1 MPFAD
6 SLLLTAFIGSISSKG
21 EQAMDA
27 MEALFSRRSIRKYSA
42 GRITEEVLREI
53 LEAAMSAPSA
63 GNQQSW
69 HFIVIND
76 RNILDEVPSFHPHS
90 LMLREA
96 PLAILVCGDLKLEKH
111 VGYWVQD
118 CAAAT
123 ENLLLAVYAK
133 GLGAVWLGIFPREE
147 RVAGL
152 RKLLSIPDHVI
163 PFSLIP
169 VGFPAE
175 SKPPRPDRYNA
186 AKIHHNRW

>member
-1 MPFAD
+1 
-6 SLLLTAFIGSISSKG
+6 
-21 EQAMDA
+21 MDA
-27 MEALFSRRSIRKYSA
+27 MEALFSRGSIRKYA
-42 GRITEEVLREI
+42 TGLITEEVLREV

-63 GNQQSW
+63 GNQQPW
-69 HFIVIND
+69 HFIIIND
-76 RNILDEVPSFHPHS
+76 RKILEEVPTFHPHS
-90 LMLREA
+90 QMLREA
-96 PLAILVCGDLKLEKH
+96 SVAILVCGDLKLEKH

-123 ENLLLAVYAK
+123 ENLLLAVHAK

-147 RVAGL
+147 RVGGL

-175 SKPPRPDRYNA
+175 SKPLRPDRYNA
-186 AKIHHNRW
+186 IKIHHNHW

>member
-1 MPFAD
+1 
-6 SLLLTAFIGSISSKG
+6 
-21 EQAMDA
+21 MDA
-27 MEALFSRRSIRKYSA
+27 MEALFSRRSIRKYSE
-42 GRITEEVLREI
+42 GPITEEVLREV

-63 GNQQSW
+63 GNQQPW
-69 HFIVIND
+69 HFIIIND
-76 RNILDEVPSFHPHS
+76 RNILDQVPSFHPHS
-90 LMLREA
+90 HMIREA
-96 PLAILVCGDLKLEKH
+96 PVAILVCGDLKLEKH

-123 ENLLLAVYAK
+123 ENLLLAVHAK

-147 RVAGL
+147 RVVGL
-152 RKLLSIPDHVI
+152 RKLLGIPDHVV
-163 PFSLIP
+163 PLSLIP

>member
-1 MPFAD
+1 
-6 SLLLTAFIGSISSKG
+6 
-21 EQAMDA
+21 MDA
-27 MEALFSRRSIRKYSA
+27 MKALFSRRSIRKYSA
-42 GRITEEVLREI
+42 GAITEEVLRDI

-69 HFIVIND
+69 HFIIIND
-76 RNILDEVPSFHPHS
+76 RKILDEVPSFHPHS

-96 PLAILVCGDLKLEKH
+96 PVAILVCGDLNLEKH

-123 ENLLLAVYAK
+123 ENLLLAVHAK

-147 RVAGL
+147 RVEGL
-152 RKLLSIPDHVI
+152 RKLLGIPDHVI

-169 VGFPAE
+169 VGVPAE
-175 SKPPRPDRYNA
+175 SKPPRPDRYND
-186 AKIHHNRW
+186 AKIHHNHW